1 MVDAFVA
8 GQTVDNYGHAMDS
21 SHNKN
26 NIIMEKYNGF
36 AISIW
41 LVDTKGNGY
50 M

>member
-8 GQTVDNYGHAMDS
+8 GQTVDNYRHAMDS
-21 SHNKN
+21 SCNGN
-26 NIIMEKYNGF
+26 NIIMEKYNGK
-36 AISIW
+36 AVSIW